1 MKIYAMTVKGE
12 HTKNEDTVMINGKI
26 IKDGFHLLD
35 VNEVLACIADGVGGN
50 KAGDIASEFVC
61 SEISKLEELTRESIY
76 KINEKLIALSQSNE
90 NLRKMATT
98 LSLITISKEKNILIH
113 IGNTR
118 IGVFQSTYLKQIT
131 EDHTTVNWLVKTG
144 QITKKESIDYDKK
157 NEITACLGGGNPAL
171 INSLVFEDK
180 IESITKV
187 HRIVITSDGIHDYV
201 SDDDIED
208 IISNNELEEACKQI
222 IDTAT
227 LNGSMDD
234 KSIII
239 IDR

>member
-26 IKDGFHLLD
+26 IKDGFHLFD

-98 LSLITISKEKNILIH
+98 LSLITISNEKNILIH

-118 IGVFQSTYLKQIT
+118 IGVFQSNYLKQIT
-131 EDHTTVNWLVKTG
+131 EDHTTVNWLLKTR
-144 QITKKESIDYDKK
+144 QITKKESVDYDKK

-171 INSLVFEDK
+171 INLLVFEDK
-180 IESITKV
+180 VEPITKA

-201 SDDDIED
+201 SDDDIENS
-208 IISNNELEEACKQI
+208 ISNNELEEACKQI
-222 IDTAT
+222 IDISTA
-227 LNGSMDD
+227 NGSMDD